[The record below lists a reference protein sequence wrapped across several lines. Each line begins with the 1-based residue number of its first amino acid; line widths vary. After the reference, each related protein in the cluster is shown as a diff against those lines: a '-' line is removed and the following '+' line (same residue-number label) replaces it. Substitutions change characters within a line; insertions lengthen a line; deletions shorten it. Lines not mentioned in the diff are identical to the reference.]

1 MTIKNILILLLL
13 FRDLDKDIYL
23 PIRSPNLEMI
33 DLSQCDSGKGA
44 AVMYDLLYN
53 RPQKVIMLAGCST
66 VCTTVAEAA
75 QLWNLVT
82 VCYGASSPALSN
94 RYAGQPAS
102 SVMCQ
107 FASQN

>member
-1 MTIKNILILLLL
+1 
-13 FRDLDKDIYL
+13 
-23 PIRSPNLEMI
+23 MI

-102 SVMCQ
+102 SVTSVSSLLRIRTRGSLEHAKEAYEQVRRAM
-107 FASQN
+107 FRNIS